1 MVMNNRID
9 FIRKHLLGKNN
20 VSIFTGAGI
29 SCSSQLPLAKGLL
42 EHVFD
47 ETMPTEIKQNKS
59 YMLCIESFPFEAYIE
74 LMVSYTGNYDIFSI
88 FDGDYQPNNNHFI
101 ACKMQHAGF
110 LDKIYTVNFDMLYE
124 KAFKQNS
131 YDYKVLYKDKQFS
144 DVNINDPKNNIIKL
158 HGSAHDHDSMKFVL
172 ESITNKIKRTQ
183 RENAVKHM
191 FAKDNH
197 TIVIF
202 GYSISDKFDIT
213 PAIERIMDKK
223 TTVIFVNHSGDS
235 FYITSNNNYDGNRP
249 KAPRVYPFIEF
260 PGYYIEDNTD
270 AFMKDWYKLL
280 FGTQWEE
287 QPTKHVD
294 KNLWFDKMEVFIES
308 LNNESY
314 KFYGTIYNRIG
325 KYRQSIWCFEQIA
338 QKSSHK
344 DYAFACQ
351 QLAQIYNILDDQD
364 KSTVYLDKAIV
375 EAERQKN
382 PFVKISCLFVK
393 AEYEIKKGEY
403 DFAVEI
409 YRECYILACNAKL
422 RDKAIQSLQG
432 ISYVLALVK
441 DFENAYA
448 VNEDAIQMASEEDDL
463 WLLSD
468 LYNNKADLLL
478 KQNKFDESLI
488 AIGYSIKLKNNLQDY
503 PNLVLSEMTKG
514 TILKNT
520 KKFVEA
526 ESAYCEAEKI
536 CDKYGLTEIEPKIY
550 YQEAVLNMTDG
561 WQHPQKAMEKLQ
573 KAIPIFMKQG
583 KIHEEGCS
591 RIMLG
596 QLYDYWRKC
605 IAMQWGNFSTH
616 ISATETT
623 RPLLLDFNV
632 VPIYLD
638 YKDINERL
646 SNYNSEYEDS
656 KEDTDKMNIFFKMYD
671 FIKRLAHEELVQG
684 LKLVKKTDIDYYQ
697 KVIAQYD
704 NSSFSA

>member
-1 MVMNNRID
+1 MTNRIE
-9 FIRKHLLGKNN
+9 FIKEHLLSKNN
-20 VSIFTGAGI
+20 VSLFTGAGI

-42 EHVFD
+42 EYIFYK
-47 ETMPTEIKQNKS
+47 TMPEEIKQNEN
-59 YMLCIESFPFEAYIE
+59 YMLNIDSFPFEAYVE
-74 LMVSYTGNYDIFSI
+74 LMVGYTGNYDIFNI
-88 FDGDYQPNNNHFI
+88 FNGDYQPNNNHYI
-101 ACKMQHAGF
+101 ACQMQHAGY

-124 KAFKQNS
+124 KAFKQYS
-131 YDYKVLYKDKQFS
+131 YDYKVLYKDEQFS
-144 DVNINDPKNNIIKL
+144 DANMNDAKNNIIKL
-158 HGSAHDHDSMKFVL
+158 HGSAHDHNSMKFVL

-213 PAIERIMDKK
+213 PAIERITDKK
-223 TTVIFVNHSGDS
+223 STVIFVNHSDGP

-249 KAPRVYPFIEF
+249 KAPREYPFIAF

-270 AFMKDWYKLL
+270 AFMRDWYNLL
-280 FGTQWEE
+280 WGIQWEE
-287 QPTKHVD
+287 RPTKHAD
-294 KNLWFDKMEVFIES
+294 ENQWSNKMEKFNES
-308 LNNESY
+308 LRNESY

-325 KYRQSIWCFEQIA
+325 KYSQSIRCFKQIA
-338 QKSSHK
+338 QNSSHK

-351 QLAQIYNILDDQD
+351 QLAQMYNILDEPD
-364 KSTVYLDKAIV
+364 KSIVYLNEAIA

-382 PFVKISCLFVK
+382 PFIKISCLFVK
-393 AEYEIKKGEY
+393 AEYGIKKGEY
-403 DFAVEI
+403 DYAVEN
-409 YRECYILACNAKL
+409 YRECYILACDAKL

-432 ISYVLALVK
+432 ISYVLALKK

-448 VNEDAIQMASEEDDL
+448 VNEDAIRMASEEDDL

-488 AIGYSIKLKNNLQDY
+488 AIGYSIKLKKNLQDY

-514 TILKNT
+514 TILKNS
-520 KKFVEA
+520 KRFEEA
-526 ESAYCEAEKI
+526 ESVYCEAEIMCGKH
-536 CDKYGLTEIEPKIY
+536 GLTEIEPKIY

-573 KAIPIFMKQG
+573 KAIPIFKKQG
-583 KIHEEGCS
+583 KLHEEGCS

-596 QLYDYWRKC
+596 QLYDHWRKC
-605 IAMQWGNFSTH
+605 IAMQWGNLSTH
-616 ISATETT
+616 ISATEMT
-623 RPLLLDFNV
+623 RPLSLDFNV

-638 YKDINERL
+638 YKEINERL
-646 SNYNSEYEDS
+646 SNYNSEYEDG
-656 KEDTDKMNIFFKMYD
+656 KEDTDKINIVFKMYD
-671 FIKRLAHEELVQG
+671 FVKRLAHEELVQG
-684 LKLVKKTDIDYYQ
+684 LKLVKNTDIDYYQ